1 MRRGKGTEARGWLRW
16 RRAAAR
22 SGRDPDRPS
31 AGAGGEAANRVSGEA
46 AGRGGDARRALVAGR
61 AAAGPGPRAGA
72 GRARRRR
79 REAGG
84 GGRPAH
90 LPLTGPPVTPA
101 PPAHPRPGPRPTL
114 LASPP

>member
-1 MRRGKGTEARGWLRW
+1 MRRGKGTAARGWLRW

-61 AAAGPGPRAGA
+61 AAAGAGPRAGA
-72 GRARRRR
+72 GPARRRR

-84 GGRPAH
+84 GERPAYF
-90 LPLTGPPVTPA
+90 PFKGPTVTLA
-101 PPAHPRPGPRPTL
+101 PPEPTKPRPGP
-114 LASPP
+114 